1 MKHTP
6 GPWYMEANEAELYYE
21 VNGETQK
28 MIAIGTAKDESPIL
42 AYVPTTWDEDK
53 ANARLIA
60 AAPELLEA
68 CKVAYKTFMSSH
80 ASGSFT
86 CNCGTCG
93 TCETKR
99 IVKQALA
106 QVEGRE

>member
-21 VNGETQK
+21 VNGEMQK

-68 CKVAYKTFMSSH
+68 CKGVMDMLDGEFPGHPMSERVRK
-80 ASGSFT
+80 AIAKAEKG
-86 CNCGTCG
+86 
-93 TCETKR
+93 E
-99 IVKQALA
+99 
-106 QVEGRE
+106 